1 MSSATYLKYEL
12 LRTFRN
18 KRAFFFTLAFP
29 LILFLIF
36 GLTNKNAKI
45 DTGTGGAQI
54 TFILYYMV
62 AMAGYGAMIG
72 ALSIGARIAAE
83 REIGWN
89 RQLRLTPLTPRVY
102 FRAKILTT
110 YALCLSSIVVLF
122 VVGLLLGA
130 HIDTVAH
137 LFETVGLILIALLPF
152 IGLGVAAGHL
162 LTSDSMGPAM
172 GGGAALFALI
182 GGIWFPLTG
191 VLDTIGKYTPGYWIA
206 QASHVGIGEKPWGST
221 GWLVVAAWAV
231 AMGAFGMWAF
241 RRDTGRA

>member
-1 MSSATYLKYEL
+1 MTSMTYVKYEL

-29 LILFLIF
+29 LILFLVF

-45 DTGTGGAQI
+45 DLGSGRQI

-83 REIGWN
+83 REVGWQ
-89 RQLRLTPLTPRVY
+89 RQLRLTPLSPRTY
-102 FRAKILTT
+102 FRAKVLTT
-110 YALCLSSIVVLF
+110 YALCLTSIAVLF
-122 VVGLLLGA
+122 VVGLLFGA

-137 LFETVGLILIALLPF
+137 LFETVGLILLALLPF

-162 LTSDSMGPAM
+162 FTSDSMGPAM
-172 GGGAALFALI
+172 GGGAALFALV

-191 VLDTIGKYTPGYWIA
+191 ALDTIGKYTPGYWIA
-206 QASHVGIGEKPWGST
+206 QASHVGIGEKPWGAL
-221 GWLVVAAWAV
+221 GWTVEITWTV
-231 AMGAFGMWAF
+231 AMAAFAMWAF
-241 RRDTGRA
+241 RRDTQRV